1 MIRKL
6 TLNNIATFTQAVEIE
21 PTTIN
26 YFYGSNGSGKTTLS
40 KVIADE
46 SVFSDCALTWQN
58 QPIETL
64 VYNRDFVKSHFSQ
77 SRTIK
82 GIFTLGKDATEA
94 KAFIETTTKAI
105 EVHTTA
111 LTALNHSLE
120 TKNTE
125 IKTLDD
131 GIIEKCWSTKGRYE
145 QNFREAY
152 TGFIGSKPAFF
163 NKCKQEQNNTSD
175 LLAFDD
181 IKEKCQRVFS
191 KTLQAYTPIQPI
203 QLPDFD
209 ALENDPILTTKI
221 VGKEDLPI
229 ASLVTKLGN
238 SDWIKQGVG
247 FLEQTENQCPFCQ
260 QPISATLQDEIES
273 VFDDSYQQKIS
284 ELAAYQS
291 NYAQTIASIID
302 KLKEV
307 IKLEIPILDF
317 TELKSHIRLLEEAY
331 KNNLTSIDQKVKS
344 PSSEVVLSPLSNDF
358 KKAQSI
364 IESYRTTIQN
374 NNATANNI
382 KTEKATLKSE
392 IWWFIAEELSPEL
405 TTYKTELSGLKS
417 GKKSIEDQ
425 ITQRTT
431 DKRSL
436 EGKIKEKEADITSV
450 IHTKNE
456 INKILKSFGFTNFS
470 ISEADS
476 EDGYYKIIRQNGAD
490 AKETLS
496 EGEYTF
502 ITFLYFYQLLKGSIN
517 ETGLTTDK
525 VIVIDDPISSLDSN
539 VLFIVSNLI
548 KEVVADCRNQT
559 NAIKQIFILTH
570 NIYFHKEVTFKGSR
584 QGQWKEESF
593 WIVRSL
599 NNQSKIIK
607 HDENPIQTTYELLWR
622 EINIPI
628 EQINKAT
635 VFNTMRRILEYYFN
649 IIGGLDYE
657 KSINEFDGEEKI
669 IFKSLFS
676 WINDGSHFINDDLVV
691 YTEPENIEKQLAVFK
706 GVFTKLKHECHYNMM
721 MGIENE

>member
-1 MIRKL
+1 MISKL
-6 TLNNIATFTQAVEIE
+6 TLSNIATFTQAVEIK
-21 PTTIN
+21 PTAIN
-26 YFYGSNGSGKTTLS
+26 YFYGSNGSGKTTVS

-46 SVFSDCALTWQN
+46 SAFSDCALTWQN

-64 VYNRDFVKSHFSQ
+64 VYNRNFVKNHFSQ
-77 SRTIK
+77 SSTIK

-94 KAFIETTTKAI
+94 KDFIEITKGEI
-105 EVHTTA
+105 EKHTTA
-111 LTALNHSLE
+111 LTGLNTSLK
-120 TKNTE
+120 TKDDEIKVLDTE
-125 IKTLDD
+125 I
-131 GIIEKCWSTKGRYE
+131 IRKCWAVKGKYE
-145 QNFREAY
+145 KIFREAY

-163 NKCKQEQNNTSD
+163 NNCKQEQSNTST
-175 LLAFDD
+175 LLGFDD

-191 KTLQAYTPIQPI
+191 ETLQSYDPIQAP
-203 QLPDFD
+203 QLPDFEV
-209 ALENDPILTTKI
+209 LENHPILTTKI

-229 ASLVTKLGN
+229 AALITKLGN
-238 SDWIKQGVG
+238 SDWIKQGLG

-260 QPISATLQDEIES
+260 QSVSATLKDEIES
-273 VFDDSYQQKIS
+273 VFDESYQQKIT
-284 ELAAYQS
+284 ELNTFKTDYI
-291 NYAQTIASIID
+291 QTVSSIID
-302 KLKEV
+302 NLKK
-307 IKLEIPILDF
+307 ITQLEIPILDF

-331 KNNLTSIDQKVKS
+331 KNNLAIIDKKVKS
-344 PSSEVVLSPLSNDF
+344 PSSAVELSSLSNDF

-364 IESYRTTIQN
+364 IKSYQTVIEN
-374 NNATANNI
+374 NNLTAKNI
-382 KTEKATLKSE
+382 KTEKITLKSE
-392 IWWFIAEELSPEL
+392 IWRFIVDELSAEL
-405 TTYKTELSGLKS
+405 NTYKTKLVGLQK
-417 GKKSIEDQ
+417 GKKGIEDQ
-425 ITQRTT
+425 IAQRTT
-431 DKRSL
+431 EKQKL
-436 EGKIKEKEADITSV
+436 EGQIKAKEADITSV

-470 ISEADS
+470 ISEA
-476 EDGYYKIIRQNGAD
+476 ENGYYKIIRQNGVD

-548 KEVVADCRNQT
+548 KEVITDCHKQK

-570 NIYFHKEVTFKGSR
+570 NIYFHKEVTFKGNR

-599 NNQSKIIK
+599 NNQSNIIK

-622 EINIPI
+622 EIKVPV

-657 KSINEFDGEEKI
+657 KSISEFDGEEKI

-676 WINDGSHFINDDLVV
+676 WINDGSHFINDDLVI
-691 YTEPENIEKQLAVFK
+691 YAEPENIEKQLSVFK
-706 GVFTKLKHECHYNMM
+706 GVFKKLKHESHYNMM